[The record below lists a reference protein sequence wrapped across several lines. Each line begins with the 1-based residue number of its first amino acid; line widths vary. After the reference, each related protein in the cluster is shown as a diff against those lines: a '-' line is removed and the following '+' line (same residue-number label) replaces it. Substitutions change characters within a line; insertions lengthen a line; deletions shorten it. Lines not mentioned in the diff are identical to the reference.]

1 MQALTAAQRATA
13 VNTLAD
19 LLVSREKFILD
30 ANAKDLAEAQKS
42 GLAKPLLSRL
52 SLNSAKLKNL
62 SIGLKQIAEDSH
74 KVSAKWKT
82 NWAKKNGELI
92 EIAFWKSLRKLHL
105 FCCRKILW
113 TCPRKHNGELLGGNF
128 TAKWSIYVHTH
139 NNNNGSVVVH
149 MQQRLARCFNN
160 IMKSPSNFTL
170 QQKLTPEQSAG
181 QMERAR
187 AKQVEDKRQLS
198 SL

>member
-62 SIGLKQIAEDSH
+62 SIGLKQIADDSH

-82 NWAKKNGELI
+82 NWVKKNGELI

-105 FCCRKILW
+105 FCCRKILL
-113 TCPRKHNGELLGGNF
+113 TCPRKHNGELLGGTSLQSGQF
-128 TAKWSIYVHTH
+128 MCTHTTTTRVTTTMVVLLSICSSDWLDALT
-139 NNNNGSVVVH
+139 
-149 MQQRLARCFNN
+149 
-160 IMKSPSNFTL
+160 TL
-170 QQKLTPEQSAG
+170 
-181 QMERAR
+181 
-187 AKQVEDKRQLS
+187 
-198 SL
+198 

>member
-1 MQALTAAQRATA
+1 MLQELELLAASVIGAQCRQLALDCILTGSSLSSFLSVSLFTARTGSRQMQALTAAQRATA

-62 SIGLKQIAEDSH
+62 SIGLKQIADDSH

-82 NWAKKNGELI
+82 NWVKK
-92 EIAFWKSLRKLHL
+92 
-105 FCCRKILW
+105 
-113 TCPRKHNGELLGGNF
+113 
-128 TAKWSIYVHTH
+128 
-139 NNNNGSVVVH
+139 
-149 MQQRLARCFNN
+149 
-160 IMKSPSNFTL
+160 
-170 QQKLTPEQSAG
+170 
-181 QMERAR
+181 MEN
-187 AKQVEDKRQLS
+187 
-198 SL
+198 

>member
-1 MQALTAAQRATA
+1 ME
-13 VNTLAD
+13 N
-19 LLVSREKFILD
+19 
-30 ANAKDLAEAQKS
+30 
-42 GLAKPLLSRL
+42 
-52 SLNSAKLKNL
+52 KL
-62 SIGLKQIAEDSH
+62 GE
-74 KVSAKWKT
+74 
-82 NWAKKNGELI
+82 KNGELI

-105 FCCRKILW
+105 FCCRKILL
-113 TCPRKHNGELLGGNF
+113 TCPRKHNGELLGGTSLQSGQF
-128 TAKWSIYVHTH
+128 MCTH
-139 NNNNGSVVVH
+139 NNNKSNNNNGSVVVH